1 MRKSY
6 RRIHSALAGI
16 VRFLF
21 RIKVVGLQNE
31 PEKTDKG
38 ILLCSNHMS
47 LLDPIS
53 INAVLRRTEP
63 FYMAKKSLFKVPVVK
78 TLLKFFNAYPVNRGA
93 GDLSAIHNSVNLL
106 KAGNCVGIFAQGTR
120 CRGVKLEDTKFKTGA
135 ALVCS
140 RAEAH
145 ILPVRVVMK
154 NDRWIPFRKIT
165 VIIGKLVPFESLAYE
180 SKKSGELD
188 RITDIIFKEISALGA
203 ETE

>member
-6 RRIHSALAGI
+6 KKVHSALAGI

-21 RIKVVGLQNE
+21 RVKVIGPQNE
-31 PEKTDKG
+31 PGKTDEG
-38 ILLCSNHMS
+38 ILLCSNHIS
-47 LLDPIS
+47 LLDPIC

-63 FYMAKKSLFKVPVVK
+63 FYMAKKSLFKVPVIK

-106 KAGNCVGIFAQGTR
+106 KEGNCVGIFAQGTR
-120 CRGVKLEDTKFKTGA
+120 CRGVDLEDTKFKTGA
-135 ALVCS
+135 ALICS

-145 ILPVRVVMK
+145 ILPVRVVIK
-154 NDRWIPFRKIT
+154 NNRWIPFRKIT
-165 VIIGKLVPFESLAYE
+165 VVIGKLVPFADLAYE

-188 RITDIIFKEISALGA
+188 RITDIIFKEISALNA
-203 ETE
+203 EKK